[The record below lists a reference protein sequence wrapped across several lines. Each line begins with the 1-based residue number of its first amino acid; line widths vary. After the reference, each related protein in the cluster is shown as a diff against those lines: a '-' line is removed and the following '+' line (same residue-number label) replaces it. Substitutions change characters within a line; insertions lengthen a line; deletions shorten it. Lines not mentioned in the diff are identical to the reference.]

1 MMAYAAKQEGKV
13 PMDSTPSQ
21 NTVQGSADVKALE
34 QALSKLVGEGTA
46 SASERRAQMAGSDAV
61 RADEP
66 SLHATFRP
74 ADVKN
79 DRFLGDTP
87 SPRRRFSRALTRF
100 VIAACIGGA
109 CILAWQSYGE
119 AAKQKL
125 ASWAAQHGWMQLL
138 PGLNP
143 SGAVVQESPPDSA
156 QAASAAQTAPDV
168 AAPNAPAVQEF
179 SPDSAQ
185 AASNARTASD
195 VAAPIA
201 PAVLSPEVQQQLEA
215 MARDLAALR
224 QSVNQLAVGQEQ
236 MARDIATL
244 KTSALQPK
252 PTAAPA
258 RKPVPNPASQA
269 APKIIAAP
277 ALPPPMP
284 PPLQT
289 APQISPTPPSPGP
302 PLVQPT
308 PEISVAPPGPPP
320 PSRPPMPVP
329 N

>member
-1 MMAYAAKQEGKV
+1 
-13 PMDSTPSQ
+13 MDSTSNPTQVDAHRDSGEVLMPAPKPVEKEALSRVLPEGIALGSARRTDLPSSDHLRA
-21 NTVQGSADVKALE
+21 TEPSVDATLGSADL
-34 QALSKLVGEGTA
+34 
-46 SASERRAQMAGSDAV
+46 
-61 RADEP
+61 RADRLL
-66 SLHATFRP
+66 S
-74 ADVKN
+74 
-79 DRFLGDTP
+79 DTP
-87 SPRRRFSRALTRF
+87 SGGRRAWRALFRF
-100 VIAACIGGA
+100 VIAAFIGGA

-138 PGLNP
+138 PGLKP
-143 SGAVVQESPPDSA
+143 SDAVVQESPPDSA
-156 QAASAAQTAPDV
+156 QAASAAQTAP
-168 AAPNAPAVQEF
+168 E
-179 SPDSAQ
+179 
-185 AASNARTASD
+185 

-201 PAVLSPEVQQQLEA
+201 PAVHESSPDPAQAPSTARPASDVAAPIPPAVPSPEMQQQLEA

-289 APQISPTPPSPGP
+289 APQISPTLPSPGP
-302 PLVQPT
+302 PLVQPA

>member
-1 MMAYAAKQEGKV
+1 
-13 PMDSTPSQ
+13 MDSTRSQ
-21 NTVQGSADVKALE
+21 NTVQDSADVKALE
-34 QALSKLVGEGTA
+34 QALSKLAEEGTA

-61 RADEP
+61 RAGEP

-100 VIAACIGGA
+100 VIAAFIGGA
-109 CILAWQSYGE
+109 CVLAWQSYGE

-156 QAASAAQTAPDV
+156 QAASAAQTAP
-168 AAPNAPAVQEF
+168 
-179 SPDSAQ
+179 
-185 AASNARTASD
+185 D

-277 ALPPPMP
+277 ALPPPIP

-302 PLVQPT
+302 PLVQPA

>member
-1 MMAYAAKQEGKV
+1 
-13 PMDSTPSQ
+13 MDSTSNPTRVDARQDSGEVLMPAPKPCEKEALSRVLQEVIAIASDRRTDMPSSDHLRA
-21 NTVQGSADVKALE
+21 TEPSVDATLGSADL
-34 QALSKLVGEGTA
+34 
-46 SASERRAQMAGSDAV
+46 
-61 RADEP
+61 RADRLL
-66 SLHATFRP
+66 S
-74 ADVKN
+74 
-79 DRFLGDTP
+79 DTP
-87 SPRRRFSRALTRF
+87 SGGRRAWRALFRF
-100 VIAACIGGA
+100 VIAAFIGGA

-125 ASWAAQHGWMQLL
+125 ASWAAQLGWMQLL
-138 PGLNP
+138 PGLKP

-185 AASNARTASD
+185 AASDARTASD
-195 VAAPIA
+195 VAPIA
-201 PAVLSPEVQQQLEA
+201 PAVPSPEVQQQLEA

-236 MARDIATL
+236 MTRDIATL

-289 APQISPTPPSPGP
+289 APQISPTLPSPGP
-302 PLVQPT
+302 PLVQPA

>member
-1 MMAYAAKQEGKV
+1 
-13 PMDSTPSQ
+13 MDSTSNPTQVDAHRDSGEVLMPAPKPVEKEALSRVLQEAIAIASARRTDMPSSDHLRAAQ
-21 NTVQGSADVKALE
+21 PSVDATLGSADL
-34 QALSKLVGEGTA
+34 
-46 SASERRAQMAGSDAV
+46 
-61 RADEP
+61 RADRLL
-66 SLHATFRP
+66 S
-74 ADVKN
+74 
-79 DRFLGDTP
+79 DTP
-87 SPRRRFSRALTRF
+87 SGGRRAWRALTRF
-100 VIAACIGGA
+100 VIAAFIGGA

-125 ASWAAQHGWMQLL
+125 ASWAQHGWMQLL
-138 PGLNP
+138 PGLKP
-143 SGAVVQESPPDSA
+143 SGAVVQESSPDSA
-156 QAASAAQTAPDV
+156 QAASGSQTAPDV
-168 AAPNAPAVQEF
+168 AAPNAPAVQES

-185 AASNARTASD
+185 AASNTRTASD

-201 PAVLSPEVQQQLEA
+201 PAVPSPEVQQQLEA

-236 MARDIATL
+236 MTRDIATL

-258 RKPVPNPASQA
+258 RKPASNSVSQA

-302 PLVQPT
+302 PLVQPA